1 MKKNR
6 AFPHV
11 YIILLILILIACL
24 MTYIVPA
31 GQFQRVYD
39 EASGQTLVIANSF
52 EYVDNESVPPWL
64 IPMKFFE
71 TLTSRSIAQIVF
83 FIVILSGAFELITQ
97 TIGIDS
103 LSKNI
108 AKAFRRN
115 SFLSVTVLITL
126 FSVAGFTIGM
136 ATEAIMFLPITIAV
150 VGALGYDKVI
160 AMSLI
165 FVGTNIGFTAGI
177 FNPFSV
183 GIAQSI
189 AEVPL
194 FSGMW
199 MRWVIWVALLIP
211 GCIYTHRYAVKSKIG
226 DGVITAEPKA
236 DGPDADGL
244 EAVGLETVEHDADG
258 PDADGTVLSLKAGQI
273 ITLCLLVVSIA
284 VIVFGITQYGWFL
297 SEIAIVFLIAGVLAA
312 IAGKIGVNKSCELFT
327 AGAKKMMGGVFI
339 IGLAATIRT
348 VLLDGNILD
357 TIANML
363 IGQMAALPA
372 WARLPGLMWGNAIL
386 NLLVTSASAK
396 AVIVMP
402 IMTPMADVLDFSR
415 QAAVLAYQV
424 GDGVTN
430 LVSPLSTT
438 LNVAIVTSGLTFG
451 KWLRF
456 YYPLVGI
463 YLVIATFIML
473 FAGFVGY

>member
-1 MKKNR
+1 MYIIKEKR

-11 YIILLILILIACL
+11 YIILLILILFACL
-24 MTYIVPA
+24 MTYVVPA
-31 GQFQRVYD
+31 GQFDRVYD
-39 EASGQTLVIANSF
+39 DVSGQTLVIANSF
-52 EYVDNESVPPWL
+52 EYTKTSRVPPWL
-64 IPMKFFE
+64 VPIKFFE
-71 TLTSRSIAQIVF
+71 TLTSRSVAQIIF
-83 FIVILSGAFELITQ
+83 FIIILSGSFELITQ
-97 TIGIDS
+97 ALGIDS

-108 AKAFRRN
+108 AKGFRKN
-115 SFLSVTVLITL
+115 SFLSVSVLIIL
-126 FSVAGFTIGM
+126 FSVAGFTMGM
-136 ATEAIMFLPITIAV
+136 ATEAVMFLPITIAV

-189 AEVPL
+189 AELPL
-194 FSGMW
+194 YSGMW
-199 MRWVIWVALLIP
+199 MRWVVWVALLVP
-211 GCIYTHRYAVKSKIG
+211 GCIYTHRYALKTKPDDMTSSVKSKIE
-226 DGVITAEPKA
+226 EP
-236 DGPDADGL
+236 
-244 EAVGLETVEHDADG
+244 T
-258 PDADGTVLSLKAGQI
+258 LKNEPTLKDEPVPKMKPGQI
-273 ITLCLLVVSIA
+273 ITLCVLIFSI
-284 VIVFGITQYGWFL
+284 VIIVYGIMRYDWFF
-297 SEIAIVFLIAGVLAA
+297 SEIAIVFLLSGIAAA
-312 IAGKIGVNKSCELFT
+312 FVGKIGVNKSCELFT
-327 AGAKKMMGGVFI
+327 SGAKKMMSGAFI

-348 VLLDGNILD
+348 VLTDGNIMD
-357 TIANML
+357 TITNTL
-363 IGQMAALPA
+363 IGQMAVLPA

-386 NLLVTSASAK
+386 NLLVTSASGK

-438 LNVAIVTSGLTFG
+438 LNVAIATSGLTFG
-451 KWLRF
+451 KWIKF

-463 YLVIATFIML
+463 YLIIATLIML
-473 FAGFVGY
+473 FAGLIGY